1 MLNRFRN
8 VSHILKR
15 RIKIINVYCN
25 IGQKKIGVEQGGFHV
40 IKHLI
45 DTPSVSLLSNL
56 MDIKCILIDNNN
68 KYYYLKNAV
77 QKSLDENEITL
88 IFGGDHS
95 ISSASLP
102 AFLDKYREDAHIL
115 WIDAHADINT
125 KHSSLTNN
133 SHGMSLAK
141 VFGLMENDVDQ
152 KYYPRF
158 SQLTYLGLREI
169 DPFEN
174 EIIKK
179 NNICVWDVNDIR
191 NHKLN
196 YNKFKN
202 KKLYISIDVDV
213 LDFIDMP
220 STGTV
225 SKNGLLLE
233 ELITCLQRILMNNNV
248 KCLDIVEFNPL
259 IGTDKEIMKSTKN
272 INKLLA
278 NLLLYVS
285 PPTFSIKK

>member
-1 MLNRFRN
+1 MFNKFRN
-8 VSHILKR
+8 VSHILRNKVN
-15 RIKIINVYCN
+15 IINVYCN
-25 IGQKKIGVEQGGFHV
+25 IGQNKIGVEQGGFHI

-45 DTPSVSLLSNL
+45 NTSSVSSLSNL
-56 MDIKCILIDNNN
+56 KDIKCVLINNIN

-125 KHSSLTNN
+125 KQSSLTNN

-152 KYYPRF
+152 KYYPSF
-158 SQLTYLGLREI
+158 SQLTYLGLRET
-169 DPFEN
+169 DPFEK
-174 EIIKK
+174 EIIQK
-179 NNICVWDVNDIR
+179 NNICVWDVNAIR
-191 NHKLN
+191 NNKLN

-225 SKNGLLLE
+225 SKNGLLID
-233 ELITCLQRILMNNNV
+233 ELIMCLQRILRNKNV

-259 IGTDKEIMKSTKN
+259 IGTDNEIIKSTKN
-272 INKLLA
+272 IDKLLV
-278 NLLLYVS
+278 NLLLYV
-285 PPTFSIKK
+285 